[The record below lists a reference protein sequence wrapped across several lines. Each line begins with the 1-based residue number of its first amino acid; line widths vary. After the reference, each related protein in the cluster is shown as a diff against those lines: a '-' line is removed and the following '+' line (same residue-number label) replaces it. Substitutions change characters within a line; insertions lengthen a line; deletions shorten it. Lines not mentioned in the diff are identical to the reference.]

1 MTYRI
6 FETSRQRPMGGIR
19 ALVQERFSL
28 REFYGFPI
36 ISLFPEIPCE
46 AVRKLRRPQ
55 ESWRAAEYFAH
66 FTG

>member
-1 MTYRI
+1 
-6 FETSRQRPMGGIR
+6 MGGIR